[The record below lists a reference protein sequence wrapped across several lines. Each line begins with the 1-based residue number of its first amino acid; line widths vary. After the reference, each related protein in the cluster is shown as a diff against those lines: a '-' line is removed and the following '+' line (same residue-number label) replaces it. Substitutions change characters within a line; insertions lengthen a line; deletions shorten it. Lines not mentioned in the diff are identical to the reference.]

1 MRFCSTTFPSVAFAF
16 GLCAALVGCS
26 KAPPEAKAP
35 PPPDVEVSLPRERAV
50 TDYEEL
56 TGRTDAEYSI
66 NVRARVTGYLDK
78 AFLDKS
84 AIKEGSEVKKGD
96 LLFLIDQRP
105 YKAALDQAKAAV
117 GVQEANLK
125 LARITLSR
133 SLDASRRGYGVI
145 SPLEIDQNR
154 SQADQAKANLE
165 LAKANLATAQ
175 INYDFTEVRAPISG
189 RISRR
194 LIDANNVVVADNTLL
209 TTIVSID
216 PIYVYFPVD
225 ERTLLR
231 LRSEAEPAYPATN
244 GEPTSAPVEMGL
256 ANEEGY
262 SHQGVVNFE
271 DNSVDPGTGTILM
284 RGVFANPRTARGT
297 RLLSPGLFARI
308 RLPIGQPKKAIL
320 VADRALG
327 TDQGKKYLYVVTSK
341 SNGDK
346 AGVHHIVE
354 RRYVQIGGLHG
365 GLREIKHSVDGKA
378 LPANQTVAANEKV
391 VVSGLQ
397 RIRPGSEV
405 SPKVVEMPATGPGT
419 KPTVRQATVA
429 RRKD

>member
-1 MRFCSTTFPSVAFAF
+1 MRFYSTTFISFAVL
-16 GLCAALVGCS
+16 LCLALAGCS
-26 KAPPEAKAP
+26 KAPPDQKAAP
-35 PPPDVEVSLPRERAV
+35 AADVEVSLPRVREV

-56 TGRTDAEYSI
+56 TGRLDAENSI

-105 YKAALDQAKAAV
+105 YKAALDQAKASV

-125 LARITLSR
+125 LARVTLSR

-154 SQADQAKANLE
+154 SQVEQSSANLE

-194 LIDANNVVVADNTLL
+194 LVDANNVVVADNTLL

-231 LRSEAEPAYPATN
+231 LRSEAEPAYPAN
-244 GEPTSAPVEMGL
+244 GEATSALVEMGL
-256 ANEEGY
+256 ANEQGY
-262 SHQGVVNFE
+262 SYQGVVNFE
-271 DNSVDPGTGTILM
+271 DNTVDAGTGTILM
-284 RGVFANPRTARGT
+284 RGVFANPRSARGT

-308 RLPIGQPKKAIL
+308 RLPIGQPKKAVL
-320 VADRALG
+320 AADRALG

-341 SNGDK
+341 TDGETER
-346 AGVHHIVE
+346 VRQVVE
-354 RRYVQIGGLHG
+354 RRYVQIGGLHA
-365 GLREIKHSVDGKA
+365 GLREIKHSVNGKA

-405 SPKVVEMPATGPGT
+405 SPKVIEMPVAGPAR
-419 KPTVRQATVA
+419 KPTVRPATVA
-429 RRKD
+429 RTKD